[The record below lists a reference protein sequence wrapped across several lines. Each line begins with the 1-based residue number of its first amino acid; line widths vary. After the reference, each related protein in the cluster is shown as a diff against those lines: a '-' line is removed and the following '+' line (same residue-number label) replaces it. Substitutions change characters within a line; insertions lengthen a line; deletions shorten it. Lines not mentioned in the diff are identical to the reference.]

1 MLFNFSVRTV
11 GGNSEGR
18 PCVFPFQYKNVSYN
32 SCTTTD
38 YHRRWCST
46 TANYDRDGRWGECEC
61 KYVNCYMSLLTSG
74 ECMTMYFRNKHCY
87 SLYCHK
93 FPRCILWIFLALS
106 MKNKSLKLIS
116 NHCIIFGLNL
126 ITRILCGSSNYCC
139 RSYLLQP

>member
-1 MLFNFSVRTV
+1 MLFTFSVRTV

-61 KYVNCYMSLLTSG
+61 KYVNCYVTALVESFNIGWMHDNVFPKQTLLFPLLSWIPPV
-74 ECMTMYFRNKHCY
+74 Y
-87 SLYCHK
+87 SVN
-93 FPRCILWIFLALS
+93 F
-106 MKNKSLKLIS
+106 
-116 NHCIIFGLNL
+116 FGLEHEK
-126 ITRILCGSSNYCC
+126 
-139 RSYLLQP
+139 YLFEVDFESLHYLWTKFDYTNSKRQK